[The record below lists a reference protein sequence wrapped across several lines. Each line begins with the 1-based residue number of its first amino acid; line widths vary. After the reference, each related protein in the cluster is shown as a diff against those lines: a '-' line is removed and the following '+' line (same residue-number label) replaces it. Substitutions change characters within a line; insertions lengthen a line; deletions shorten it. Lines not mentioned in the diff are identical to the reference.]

1 MSSFSARRVRADIPL
16 LQREINGRKITYLDS
31 GASSLQPNAVIDAMS
46 RYYELRHANV
56 HRGVY
61 QTANEATEAYEGS
74 RSAVAAF
81 LNAPGGADEVVFTKN
96 TTESINLIARTWGAA
111 NLGEGDVVLVSEME
125 HHANIVPWFQLRD
138 ATGVEVRFIPVGD
151 DYRLDLT
158 KLDELLDGVKLLSVT
173 AMSNVLGTKN
183 PIGEL
188 AEAAHRVGALIA
200 VDGAQSIVH
209 GVTDVRELD
218 IDFLAFSGHKM
229 LGPTGIGVLWTRET
243 VLDTMSPFM
252 GGGGMIAD
260 VRVDG
265 FTPAKGVARFEAG
278 TPPIAESVG
287 LHAAVRYLTGLGME
301 NVADHDHE
309 LTVDALTRLESSFDG
324 RVRVIGPSDTKDRGG
339 VISLDVEGVH
349 PHDVAQ
355 VLDQFGVCVRPGH
368 HCAKP
373 LMKRFGLAATARAS
387 FGPYSLTRDTD
398 VLLEALASAVT
409 MFG

>member
-1 MSSFSARRVRADIPL
+1 
-16 LQREINGRKITYLDS
+16 
-31 GASSLQPNAVIDAMS
+31 
-46 RYYELRHANV
+46 
-56 HRGVY
+56 
-61 QTANEATEAYEGS
+61 
-74 RSAVAAF
+74 
-81 LNAPGGADEVVFTKN
+81 
-96 TTESINLIARTWGAA
+96 LIARTWGAT
-111 NLGEGDVVLVSEME
+111 NLKSDDVVLVSEME
-125 HHANIVPWFQLRD
+125 HHANIVPWFQLRE
-138 ATGVEVRFIPVGD
+138 ATGIEVRFIPVGD

-158 KLDELLDGVKLLSVT
+158 NLDELLEGVKLLSVT

-200 VDGAQSIVH
+200 VDAAQSVVH
-209 GVTDVRELD
+209 GPTDVRELD
-218 IDFLAFSGHKM
+218 IDFMAFSGHKM
-229 LGPTGIGVLWTRET
+229 LGPTGIGVLWTRES
-243 VLDTMSPFM
+243 VLDTMGPFM

-287 LHAAVRYLTGLGME
+287 LHAAVRYLTGLGMD

-324 RVRVIGPSDTKDRGG
+324 RVRVIGPPDTKDRGG
-339 VISLDVEGVH
+339 VISLDVAGVH

-373 LMKRFGLAATARAS
+373 LMRRFGLAATARAS
-387 FGPYSLTRDTD
+387 FGPYSMTSDTD
-398 VLLEALASAVT
+398 VLIEALEDAVKL
-409 MFG
+409 FG